1 MEACRKT
8 LEARG
13 DDGPSWSIAYKI
25 LFWAR
30 LRDGNRAGK
39 LLNQL
44 LNPTIKTDMNYG
56 AGGGIYPDLL
66 SAGPPFQIDGNFGAE
81 AGIAEM
87 LIQSHAGYIE
97 LLPAIPDEWKASGHV
112 RGLKARGNFTV
123 DFRWKDGRVTEYRIN
138 SPSPVRVSVKVNGQI
153 KEIMSGDTVH
163 KEARP
168 LPYAGYF
175 TRRKGLGRSYVAIAK
190 DKNATV
196 AFLGGSLTYNPGWR
210 DKVCDWLRA
219 RYPQTHFHFIAAGIP
234 SLGSVPHAFRLQQDV
249 LDSGRIDLL
258 FIETAVNDRVNG
270 TDSLSQVRALEGIVR
285 HARKSNPAMDI
296 VMMAFADPDKT
307 GDYDAGKIPVEVANQ
322 ELVAAHYGLP
332 SINIAKEVHDKIRLG
347 EFSWEKDF
355 KDIHPAAFGQT
366 LYFENIA
373 ALLDDCYGSNVTSQP
388 IHPLPVPLDR
398 ASLENGQYCAVNNA
412 RHDTAWVLDKDW
424 TPRDSASTRPG
435 FVNVP
440 VLTASL
446 PGAELTLPFE
456 GTAAGIAVVSGPDA
470 GVIDYSVDDRPFRQ
484 LDLYTQWSGWLH
496 LPWYLLLGSG
506 LADGPHILHIRISG
520 ARNPHSK
527 GHACRI
533 VHFLVNDNKHRH

>member
-1 MEACRKT
+1 MFLPLAIAC
-8 LEARG
+8 
-13 DDGPSWSIAYKI
+13 
-25 LFWAR
+25 
-30 LRDGNRAGK
+30 
-39 LLNQL
+39 
-44 LNPTIKTDMNYG
+44 
-56 AGGGIYPDLL
+56 L
-66 SAGPPFQIDGNFGAE
+66 S
-81 AGIAEM
+81 
-87 LIQSHAGYIE
+87 
-97 LLPAIPDEWKASGHV
+97 LLPPKQQ
-112 RGLKARGNFTV
+112 
-123 DFRWKDGRVTEYRIN
+123 
-138 SPSPVRVSVKVNGQI
+138 PPRVSGVAELH
-153 KEIMSGDTVH
+153 EIT
-163 KEARP
+163 P
-168 LPYAGYF
+168 LPYTGYF
-175 TRRKGLGRSYVAIAK
+175 ARRKGLGRSYAAITK
-190 DKNATV
+190 GKNATV

-210 DKVCDWLRA
+210 DKVCDWLKA

-285 HARKSNPAMDI
+285 HARNSNDAMDI

-307 GDYDAGKIPVEVANQ
+307 ADYDAGKIPVEVTNQ

-332 SINIAKEVHDKIRLG
+332 SINIAKEVHDKMRNG
-347 EFSWEKDF
+347 EFSWAKDF

-424 TPRDSASTRPG
+424 IPGDSASTRPG
-435 FVNVP
+435 FVRVP
-440 VLTASL
+440 VLMASL

-506 LADGPHILHIRISG
+506 LTDGPHTLHIRISG
-520 ARNPHSK
+520 TGNPHGK